1 MVVLGHQPWGCP
13 SAPKIFLEA
22 VAQCGHVLSHVLVL
36 QEDAFWGGGWG
47 VWVNAGG
54 PGVCGGGGR
63 SILLQIFTALLCVAT
78 VHTKSPPLG
87 IVRRFIHLLEQSQ
100 HDFWEES
107 EVLRLQE
114 EVVKRIRA
122 SRQLE
127 SDLDLMDI
135 KIGLLVKNRI
145 TLQVG
150 RVGEDSV
157 ASCGPALI
165 AAWTCLCFTF

>member
-1 MVVLGHQPWGCP
+1 MV
-13 SAPKIFLEA
+13 APCLAA
-22 VAQCGHVLSHVLVL
+22 VHA
-36 QEDAFWGGGWG
+36 
-47 VWVNAGG
+47 
-54 PGVCGGGGR
+54 R
-63 SILLQIFTALLCVAT
+63 
-78 VHTKSPPLG
+78 SPPLS
-87 IVRRFIHLLEQSQ
+87 IVRRFVHLLEQSQ

-145 TLQVG
+145 TLQVRSVVMGG
-150 RVGEDSV
+150 RTW
-157 ASCGPALI
+157 ATSCRFATAPKLVQL
-165 AAWTCLCFTF
+165 AWSWSSPP

>member
-1 MVVLGHQPWGCP
+1 MTEPWWSLVISPGA
-13 SAPKIFLEA
+13 APLSPKASWRLL
-22 VAQCGHVLSHVLVL
+22 QCGRVLSHVLVL
-36 QEDAFWGGGWG
+36 FGEEDG
-47 VWVNAGG
+47 VWVNADYSW
-54 PGVCGGGGR
+54 PC
-63 SILLQIFTALLCVAT
+63 SA

-145 TLQVG
+145 TLQVEREG
-150 RVGEDSV
+150 TWLP
-157 ASCGPALI
+157 PAVLPSSI
-165 AAWTCLCFTF
+165 AAWTRLCFTS

>member
-1 MVVLGHQPWGCP
+1 MV
-13 SAPKIFLEA
+13 APCLAA
-22 VAQCGHVLSHVLVL
+22 VHA
-36 QEDAFWGGGWG
+36 
-47 VWVNAGG
+47 
-54 PGVCGGGGR
+54 R
-63 SILLQIFTALLCVAT
+63 
-78 VHTKSPPLG
+78 SPPLS
-87 IVRRFIHLLEQSQ
+87 IVRRFVHLLEQSQ

-150 RVGEDSV
+150 SV
-157 ASCGPALI
+157 VMGGGPGPPCVALLQRPNLFSWRG
-165 AAWTCLCFTF
+165 AGPPLLDRTA

>member
-1 MVVLGHQPWGCP
+1 MGCLGEC
-13 SAPKIFLEA
+13 
-22 VAQCGHVLSHVLVL
+22 CGLRVCS
-36 QEDAFWGGGWG
+36 GGGHS
-47 VWVNAGG
+47 
-54 PGVCGGGGR
+54 VC
-63 SILLQIFTALLCVAT
+63 LQIFRALLCTAA

-145 TLQVG
+145 TLQVE
-150 RVGEDSV
+150 RAGEDLA
-157 ASCGPALI
+157 ASCCPALCGI
-165 AAWTCLCFTF
+165 AAWTCFCFTF

>member
-1 MVVLGHQPWGCP
+1 M
-13 SAPKIFLEA
+13 
-22 VAQCGHVLSHVLVL
+22 
-36 QEDAFWGGGWG
+36 
-47 VWVNAGG
+47 
-54 PGVCGGGGR
+54 
-63 SILLQIFTALLCVAT
+63 
-78 VHTKSPPLG
+78 
-87 IVRRFIHLLEQSQ
+87 LEQSQ

-150 RVGEDSV
+150 G
-157 ASCGPALI
+157 GPRPPHAALLQCPSLFSQRRAGPPLLGI
-165 AAWTCLCFTF
+165 TA

>member
-1 MVVLGHQPWGCP
+1 MGAAAQSSLW
-13 SAPKIFLEA
+13 AFMA
-22 VAQCGHVLSHVLVL
+22 VPCLA
-36 QEDAFWGGGWG
+36 A
-47 VWVNAGG
+47 
-54 PGVCGGGGR
+54 
-63 SILLQIFTALLCVAT
+63 
-78 VHTKSPPLG
+78 VHARSPPLG

-150 RVGEDSV
+150 STV
-157 ASCGPALI
+157 AGGGPRPPHAALLWCPSQCRAGPPLLGI
-165 AAWTCLCFTF
+165 TA

>member
-1 MVVLGHQPWGCP
+1 M
-13 SAPKIFLEA
+13 
-22 VAQCGHVLSHVLVL
+22 
-36 QEDAFWGGGWG
+36 
-47 VWVNAGG
+47 
-54 PGVCGGGGR
+54 
-63 SILLQIFTALLCVAT
+63 
-78 VHTKSPPLG
+78 G

-145 TLQVG
+145 TLKVG

>member
-1 MVVLGHQPWGCP
+1 MLGVQGPAAGVVAAQPSPRAFMAGP
-13 SAPKIFLEA
+13 YLAA
-22 VAQCGHVLSHVLVL
+22 VHAR
-36 QEDAFWGGGWG
+36 
-47 VWVNAGG
+47 N
-54 PGVCGGGGR
+54 
-63 SILLQIFTALLCVAT
+63 
-78 VHTKSPPLG
+78 PPLS

-100 HDFWEES
+100 QDFWEES

-122 SRQLE
+122 SQQLE

-150 RVGEDSV
+150 SVVVVGGPRPPRVALPWCPSLFGQHR
-157 ASCGPALI
+157 AGPALLGSM
-165 AAWTCLCFTF
+165 ARAELLSAWLLKGLGSIEVPLTPFPQELG

>member
-1 MVVLGHQPWGCP
+1 MTWGSKC
-13 SAPKIFLEA
+13 SWWHHAA
-22 VAQCGHVLSHVLVL
+22 VHA
-36 QEDAFWGGGWG
+36 
-47 VWVNAGG
+47 
-54 PGVCGGGGR
+54 R
-63 SILLQIFTALLCVAT
+63 
-78 VHTKSPPLG
+78 SPPLS

-114 EVVKRIRA
+114 ELVKRIRA

-150 RVGEDSV
+150 KDLGHLMWLCLGAEAVQ
-157 ASCGPALI
+157 PAQSWSSSPWHQLELLLLLPF
-165 AAWTCLCFTF
+165 AFRAVEGAEEY

>member
-1 MVVLGHQPWGCP
+1 VPCL
-13 SAPKIFLEA
+13 AA
-22 VAQCGHVLSHVLVL
+22 VHA
-36 QEDAFWGGGWG
+36 
-47 VWVNAGG
+47 
-54 PGVCGGGGR
+54 R
-63 SILLQIFTALLCVAT
+63 
-78 VHTKSPPLG
+78 SPPLS
-87 IVRRFIHLLEQSQ
+87 IVRRFVHLLEQSQ

-122 SRQLE
+122 NRQLE

-150 RVGEDSV
+150 ARQRGEDLSHLLWLCRG
-157 ASCGPALI
+157 AQAIQPAQSWSSPPWHHSLSFYP
-165 AAWTCLCFTF
+165 LCF

>member
-1 MVVLGHQPWGCP
+1 MGCLWVC
-13 SAPKIFLEA
+13 SE
-22 VAQCGHVLSHVLVL
+22 GNDSWY
-36 QEDAFWGGGWG
+36 AF
-47 VWVNAGG
+47 A
-54 PGVCGGGGR
+54 
-63 SILLQIFTALLCVAT
+63 A
-78 VHTKSPPLG
+78 VHTKSPPLS

-145 TLQVG
+145 TLQVE
-150 RVGEDSV
+150 REGEDLA
-157 ASCGPALI
+157 ASNQPALHGI
-165 AAWTCLCFTF
+165 TAWTCLCFTF

>member
-1 MVVLGHQPWGCP
+1 MGMAAQFCP
-13 SAPKIFLEA
+13 RVTVAPCLAA
-22 VAQCGHVLSHVLVL
+22 VHA
-36 QEDAFWGGGWG
+36 
-47 VWVNAGG
+47 
-54 PGVCGGGGR
+54 R
-63 SILLQIFTALLCVAT
+63 
-78 VHTKSPPLG
+78 SPPLS

-150 RVGEDSV
+150 RRRHFSV
-157 ASCGPALI
+157 RAVQAGRADPPLSGI
-165 AAWTCLCFTF
+165 AA